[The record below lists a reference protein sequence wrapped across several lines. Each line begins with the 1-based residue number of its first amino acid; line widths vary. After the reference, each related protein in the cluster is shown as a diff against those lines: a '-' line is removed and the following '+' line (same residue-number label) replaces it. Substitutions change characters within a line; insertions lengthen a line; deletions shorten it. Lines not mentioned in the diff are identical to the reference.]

1 MASKFFTNEDQNT
14 LLNKIKGVF
23 EHKQI
28 HFFDALVGYFRASG
42 YFQVRPFVEKAAEIR
57 VLVGIN
63 IDEAVYDANKLG
75 LLFTGDE
82 GKSVDKYIEN
92 LKRDIQTAKYN
103 KTVEDG
109 MLQFINDLIEQ
120 KVKIRVYPK
129 QNLHAK
135 IYIFREKEKH
145 AHGYG
150 SVITGSSNLTDNG
163 LQRNFEF
170 NVELRDDAD
179 IDFAV
184 ETFEKLW
191 EQSIE
196 IDREFVEKLKTET
209 YLNDT
214 FTPFE
219 IYYKFLI
226 EYFGKSVEYDP
237 NSLRDM
243 PREYKKLSYQADA
256 VSDGYAKLEK
266 HNGFFLSDV
275 VGLGKTVVAAQIAK
289 NFFYHNGFPDYL
301 SKTLVICPP
310 ALHDNWNETFENFG
324 INDFKI
330 VTNGSLH
337 KICDAKKYDLVVID
351 EAHKFRNDTAEMY
364 NALQKICKT
373 PTRRGTQKKVML
385 VSATPLN
392 NRPEDIAN
400 QVYLFQ
406 DKKDSTLEISN
417 LQHYFAPKIQQYKAL
432 KKETDVRKMAAG
444 VKKLYDDIRLMVVE
458 PLTVRRTRTDLL
470 ENEAYRKDLQEQGI
484 SFPVVKQ
491 PHKIFYQLDTK
502 LETLYD
508 KTIKCL
514 TGGIA
519 GQARN
524 DGGGLTYYRYQ
535 AIKFLVPEKK
545 KKYKNA
551 DLASLQLQHIMKTLL
566 VKRLDSSFFAFR
578 QSLERFAQATAN
590 MVKMFED
597 NCIFIAPNLND
608 YIEQNK
614 EDELLQLLINLQD
627 SDPTIEICTAA
638 DFEEGF
644 LDGLKNDLDI
654 LQNLVNEWKKVN
666 TDPKLDVFIQH
677 LTRHSRESGNPL
689 NKIAGQARNDGR
701 TIKDVLNKEGKLVVF
716 SESQETTDYL
726 FEELKKAGFDKI
738 LVCSSKN
745 RKNQFPLIR
754 ENFDANIPKNE
765 QKDDYNIVIST
776 EVLAEGVNMHRAN
789 VVVNYDTPWNST
801 RLMQRIGRVNR
812 IGSTAEEV
820 HIFNFF
826 PTAKVES
833 DIELQKK
840 AILKL
845 QAFHSALGED
855 SQIYSDEEIVESF
868 GLFDK
873 SAKEEKD
880 EKLKILLELR
890 KFKDENPELFKQI
903 KNMTLRAR
911 TGRASTTLGNLSEK
925 LSDATVAFIRSEKR
939 NSFLLV
945 QGDGEPQEL
954 TFLQAEEIFRASK
967 IEKSVPLTENH
978 HTQVEKAIS
987 LFKVQLE
994 MEKQSERAVVVSQS
1008 PQEKQALTY
1017 LDAVINFSI
1026 SQNLANE
1033 QEKELLSLAKEAIN
1047 LGKFQKLAKEI
1058 AKLYKDLKKASM
1070 PPAQQLEA
1078 IIKIAK
1084 KYPLQDDVSTN
1095 STSDDETE
1103 KKSEFLPEIIISES
1117 FK

>member
-1 MASKFFTNEDQNT
+1 MSSKFFTNENENT

-23 EHKQI
+23 EHKNI

-42 YFQVRPFVEKAAEIR
+42 YFRVRPFIEKAAEIR

-63 IDEAVYDANKLG
+63 IDEMIYDANNKG
-75 LLFTGDE
+75 LLFTGNE
-82 GKSVDKYIEN
+82 EKSIDAYIEN
-92 LKRDIQTAKYN
+92 LKKDIQSAKYD
-103 KTVEDG
+103 KAVEDG
-109 MLQFINDLIEQ
+109 MLQFIRDLIEG
-120 KVKIRVYPK
+120 KVQIRVYPK

-150 SVITGSSNLTDNG
+150 SVITGSSNLTDSG
-163 LQRNFEF
+163 LQHNFEF
-170 NVELRDDAD
+170 NVELREDAD
-179 IDFAV
+179 IEFAT
-184 ETFEKLW
+184 ETFENLW
-191 EQSIE
+191 GKSVE
-196 IDREFVEKLKTET
+196 IGKEFIEKLKIET

-226 EYFGKSVEYDP
+226 EYFGRSVEYDP

-243 PREYKKLSYQADA
+243 PKKYKKLSYQADA

-310 ALHDNWNETFENFG
+310 ALYDNWNETFEEFC
-324 INDFKI
+324 ISDYKI
-330 VTNGSLH
+330 CTNGSLH
-337 KICDAKKYDLVVID
+337 KIRDAKKYDLVIVD
-351 EAHKFRNDTAEMY
+351 EAHKFRNDAAEMY
-364 NALQKICKT
+364 DTLQKICKT
-373 PTRRGTQKKVML
+373 PTRPNSPGTRKKIML

-406 DKKDSTLEISN
+406 DKKDSTIEISN
-417 LQHYFAPKIQQYKAL
+417 LQSFFAPKIKKYREL
-432 KKETDVRKMAAG
+432 KKENDVRKMADG
-444 VKKLYDDIRLMVVE
+444 VKVLYDDIRKDIIE

-470 ENEAYRKDLQEQGI
+470 ENEAYRKDLDEQGI
-484 SFPVVKQ
+484 KFPVVKQ
-491 PHKIFYQLDTK
+491 PEKILYQLDDK
-502 LETLYD
+502 LEFLYD
-508 KTIKCL
+508 NTL
-514 TGGIA
+514 NTL
-519 GQARN
+519 R
-524 DGGGLTYYRYQ
+524 DELSYYRYQ

-551 DLASLQLQHIMKTLL
+551 ELASLQLKHIMKTLL
-566 VKRLDSSFFAFR
+566 VKRLDSSFYAFR
-578 QSLERFAQATAN
+578 ASLERFAQATAN
-590 MVKMFED
+590 MVKMFDD
-597 NCIFIAPNLND
+597 NRICIAPNVDVNK
-608 YIEQNK
+608 YIEEGRE
-614 EDELLQLLINLQD
+614 EDLLQLLINLQD
-627 SDPTIEICTAA
+627 TDPTIEICTAA
-638 DFEEGF
+638 DFEDGF
-644 LDGLKNDLDI
+644 VDGLKRDFEI
-654 LQNLVNEWKKVN
+654 LQTLVSNWKKIN
-666 TDPKLDVFIQH
+666 TDPKLDIFKEY
-677 LTRHSRESGNPL
+677 LK
-689 NKIAGQARNDGR
+689 NKLLSSKI
-701 TIKDVLNKEGKLVVF
+701 NKEGKLVVF

-726 FEELKKAGFDKI
+726 SKELGKAGFDKI

-745 RKNQFPLIR
+745 RKDIFPLIKT
-754 ENFDANIPKNE
+754 NFDANLKKEE

-789 VVVNYDTPWNST
+789 VIVNYDTPWNST

-812 IGSTAEEV
+812 IGSTAKEV

-826 PTAKVES
+826 PTAKVEN

-868 GLFDK
+868 GLFDHA
-873 SAKEEKD
+873 AKEEKD

-911 TGRASTTLGNLSEK
+911 TGRENIELHDTTI
-925 LSDATVAFIRSEKR
+925 VFIRSEKR

-945 QGDGEPQEL
+945 KKNSEPQEL
-954 TFLQAEEIFRASK
+954 TFLQAEEIYRSNK
-967 IEKSVPLTENH
+967 EEKSVPLTDNH
-978 HTQVEKAIS
+978 HTQVEKAIA
-987 LFKVQLE
+987 LFKQQLE
-994 MEKQSERAVVVSQS
+994 V
-1008 PQEKQALTY
+1008 EKQAERTVVINNSPAEKAANSYLEAIISLQLANKQEQELLLSTKEALNLGRFQKLSKEISKLQKSLKKVSMPPAKQ
-1017 LDAVINFSI
+1017 LDAVIS
-1026 SQNLANE
+1026 
-1033 QEKELLSLAKEAIN
+1033 
-1047 LGKFQKLAKEI
+1047 
-1058 AKLYKDLKKASM
+1058 
-1070 PPAQQLEA
+1070 
-1078 IIKIAK
+1078 IAK
-1084 KYPLQDDVSTN
+1084 KYPL
-1095 STSDDETE
+1095 TE
-1103 KKSEFLPEIIISES
+1103 SKEKQELEKTENNNKFVPEIIISES